1 LERDEE
7 SERMREEEE
16 GWLPNQYK
24 SQGASLV
31 GALPCPKGASEG
43 GALWVLRGATPL
55 QLDRI
60 GRYYP

>member
-1 LERDEE
+1 LERGEE

-16 GWLPNQYK
+16 GWLPNRYK
-24 SQGASLV
+24 SQGAN
-31 GALPCPKGASEG
+31 EG